1 MKKKLIVFLYGELW
15 IMCLGTLGYF
25 FKLNENSKGPW
36 ISKDLSHSFT
46 KRFQKKT
53 LEGIL
58 GPTPPPPTKSLP
70 YKTFT

>member
-1 MKKKLIVFLYGELW
+1 MDNVFGA
-15 IMCLGTLGYF
+15 LGVFFSSSIKIAKAHGYQ
-25 FKLNENSKGPW
+25 KN
-36 ISKDLSHSFT
+36 LSHSFI

-70 YKTFT
+70 YKIFT

>member
-1 MKKKLIVFLYGELW
+1 
-15 IMCLGTLGYF
+15 MCLGPWGIF
-25 FKLNENSKGPW
+25 SSSMKMDGSNENSKGPW
-36 ISKDLSHSFT
+36 ILKNLSCSLI

>member
-1 MKKKLIVFLYGELW
+1 MKIAKAHGYQKKI
-15 IMCLGTLGYF
+15 
-25 FKLNENSKGPW
+25 
-36 ISKDLSHSFT
+36 SHSFI

-53 LEGIL
+53 FEGIL

>member
-1 MKKKLIVFLYGELW
+1 MDNMFGA
-15 IMCLGTLGYF
+15 LGYF
-25 FKLNENSKGPW
+25 FKLNENNKGSW
-36 ISKDLSHSFT
+36 ISKYLIHSFI

-70 YKTFT
+70 CTYVDINPPL

>member
-1 MKKKLIVFLYGELW
+1 MDGS
-15 IMCLGTLGYF
+15 
-25 FKLNENSKGPW
+25 NENSKGPW
-36 ISKDLSHSFT
+36 ISKILSCSFI

-70 YKTFT
+70 YKTLNKIPPPPAPSNQF